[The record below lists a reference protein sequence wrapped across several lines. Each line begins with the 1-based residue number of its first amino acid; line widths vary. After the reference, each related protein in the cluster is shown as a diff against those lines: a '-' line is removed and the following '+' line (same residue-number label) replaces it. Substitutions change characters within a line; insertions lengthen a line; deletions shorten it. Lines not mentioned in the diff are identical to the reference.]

1 MVDKAFL
8 LTGPMAYESALLDL
22 MERIVA
28 DYPALRLF
36 SLPSVGD
43 DGQRRHL
50 ELGVE
55 GEVTLVDHA
64 MEEIRLD
71 VEKRGIAWRWRD

>member
-1 MVDKAFL
+1 
-8 LTGPMAYESALLDL
+8 

-28 DYPALRLF
+28 DYPALRLY
-36 SLPSVGD
+36 SLPSLGQ

-55 GEVTLVDHA
+55 GDTVLVERA
-64 MEEIRLD
+64 MAEIRRE
-71 VEKRGIAWRWRD
+71 VEQRGIIWRWRD